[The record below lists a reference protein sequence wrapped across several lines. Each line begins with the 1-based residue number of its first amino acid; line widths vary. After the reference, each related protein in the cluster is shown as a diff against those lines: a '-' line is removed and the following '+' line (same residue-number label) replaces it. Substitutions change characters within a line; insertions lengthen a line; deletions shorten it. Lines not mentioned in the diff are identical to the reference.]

1 MQRQRVSEA
10 DLALWMAHQLFTV
23 LSLSSTSPP
32 QLHCGRS
39 ALTLLLTTHFSL
51 VFYCLCNSAVSNI
64 SYNMTACFWPMRVM
78 GKIKRWC
85 QQFAVVNQNYVS
97 KLTALAEEWLR
108 LYWAVQWS
116 WFARVSAL
124 CNLLRKKSQEVT
136 ASLPGQFLSRRCF
149 TLYITMEVEPR
160 IAKQYKCHH
169 CCSCKNYR
177 GKGMEGG
184 KKGSFVSSWKKCVL
198 GHPIA
203 RATGYCLLPDTF
215 WLWASKNAF
224 NVGSVKFANSPSPPS
239 IVKKVRTGRKS
250 SQGT

>member
-51 VFYCLCNSAVSNI
+51 IFCCLCTSAVLNI
-64 SYNMTACFWPMRVM
+64 SCDLIVCFWPMRVM

-97 KLTALAEEWLR
+97 KLTALAEQWLR
-108 LYWAVQWS
+108 LYLALLWN
-116 WFARVSAL
+116 WFARVSAF
-124 CNLLRKKSQEVT
+124 CNLSCKKLWEVA
-136 ASLPGQFLSRRCF
+136 ASLPGRFLSRRCF
-149 TLYITMEVEPR
+149 MWYMTMEVEPR

-169 CCSCKNYR
+169 RCSCKNYQ

-184 KKGSFVSSWKKCVL
+184 KKGHC
-198 GHPIA
+198 I
-203 RATGYCLLPDTF
+203 DF
-215 WLWASKNAF
+215 WLTRRSWVHGKNVF
-224 NVGSVKFANSPSPPS
+224 WGNL
-239 IVKKVRTGRKS
+239 
-250 SQGT
+250 